1 MKTEPLILPVEADD
15 TQYDAAM
22 DRVQRKL
29 DSFANKAVS
38 IGNKLSLGLTLPMTL
53 FAKSAVSSYEQFDQA
68 MIQSTSI
75 ISGMTAESKKA
86 MEDQAKV
93 IASTT
98 RTSAAKAAEAYYFL
112 ASAGMDAQQA
122 IGALPIVE
130 KFATAGAFDMAKATE
145 LLADSQSALGLSM
158 GSTAQRMKEMTRVS
172 DVLVDAANMS
182 NASVEQFAKA
192 LTTKSAAALRGMN
205 KEVEEGVAVL
215 GVYADAGI
223 KGEMAGEKLAIM
235 LRESQN
241 AALRE
246 SEAWDSLG
254 MSLYDTKGNMK
265 PLVEVIRM
273 LENATAGLSDQ
284 QKVAKF
290 DMLGFRSESIDAIRP
305 LLGMSQKIED
315 YEKRLRSAG
324 GATKDVADKQMK
336 SFSSQMAILRN
347 QMELASIEIG
357 EALAPSLLSMNQHIA
372 SALNYW
378 RSLSDETK
386 QFTVS
391 VGKVVAI
398 MGPALVMFGKTITL
412 FQTLSP
418 TMGTIATT
426 TMAAVGA
433 VWGFIATFAMANPI
447 TAAIIGIGAAIAG
460 VVYWLKGPES
470 FGAAWDWVTTKVSN
484 FTTIS
489 LAVLSNWKENAS
501 ILAAWLG
508 AEWQN
513 ILTDMATATL
523 ILAMNMANNIAVG
536 IKTTMRLFVAFYG
549 WLWQASTKFFTYIFS
564 DEFAAAVYKG
574 AIAALEGIANFAT
587 RAWTVLQQWA
597 SMTVTIV
604 TAVAKGIYDTMAAIP
619 SAVFTVL
626 TTTLVKFK
634 DMMMMIL
641 SGELPDIKQFMK
653 DVANAA
659 AEQFDIALE
668 KTAIAIDKAATK
680 IEESM
685 ASVVEQTKADFNAG
699 MADPNF
705 FNTAKNILKEGLDE
719 MKGPLE
725 GFTANTNAPE
735 LIGMDALQKDL
746 DAVGTLAKD
755 DMQLIQEAGDAVNK
769 GMGQAVDGL
778 DDMKDGLGSG
788 FDTKGM
794 KKSVDAV
801 QAYTSEA
808 VDMWLG
814 YQKTANKMDP
824 NQKPIDA
831 APAAALGAGMAM
843 AGAMGM
849 GGLPFASTMTGMSAF
864 EAAKIEASKGQKI
877 QQAGTESSG
886 GSTKEILAKIE
897 QNTRQQ
903 IQIKVIQGT

>member
-15 TQYDAAM
+15 AQYNAAM
-22 DRVQRKL
+22 DRVERRL
-29 DSFANKAVS
+29 GDFASKAVS

-68 MIQSTSI
+68 MVQSTSI
-75 ISGMTAESKKA
+75 ISGMTEESKQA
-86 MEDQAKV
+86 MIDQAKV

-122 IGALPIVE
+122 VGALPIVE

-158 GSTAQRMKEMTRVS
+158 GDTSQRMKEMARVS
-172 DVLVDAANMS
+172 DVLVDAGNMS

-241 AALRE
+241 AAMRE
-246 SEAWDSLG
+246 SEAWTQMGL
-254 MSLYDTKGNMK
+254 SLYDAKGNMK

-273 LENATAGLSDQ
+273 LEKATAGLSDQ
-284 QKVAKF
+284 QKVATF

-324 GATKDVADKQMK
+324 GATKDVAEKQMK

-347 QMELASIEIG
+347 QIELASIEIG
-357 EALAPSLLSMNQHIA
+357 EALAPSLLQMNQTIA
-372 SALNYW
+372 GALTYW
-378 RSLSDETK
+378 RSLSEETK

-391 VGKVVAI
+391 MGKAVAF
-398 MGPALVMFGKTITL
+398 MGPTLVIFGKTAKT
-412 FQTLSP
+412 FQTLIP
-418 TMGTIATT
+418 TIGTIATT
-426 TMAAVGA
+426 TMTAVRAIGGFVAA
-433 VWGFIATFAMANPI
+433 FAAANPI

-460 VVYWLKGPES
+460 VIYWLKGPDS
-470 FGAAWDWVTTKVSN
+470 FGAAWDYVTTKVMN
-484 FTTIS
+484 FATIS
-489 LAVLSNWKENAS
+489 MAVLSNWKVNAG
-501 ILAAWLG
+501 ILVEWLG

-513 ILTDMATATL
+513 ILIDMAAGTL
-523 ILAMNMANNIAVG
+523 VFALNMANNIAVG

-549 WLWQASTKFFTYIFS
+549 WLWQASTKFFAFIFS
-564 DEFAAAVYKG
+564 DEFRAAVYNG
-574 AIAALEGIANFAT
+574 AMAGLDAIVKFAEDS
-587 RAWTVLQQWA
+587 WVVLQQWA
-597 SMTVTIV
+597 GATATIIM
-604 TAVAKGIYDTMAAIP
+604 AVAKGIYDTMAAIP

-626 TTTLVKFK
+626 GTTLVKFK

-659 AEQFDIALE
+659 GEQFDLALE
-668 KTAIAIDKAATK
+668 KTAVAIDKAATT

-685 ASVVEQTKADFNAG
+685 ANVVAQTKADFNAG

-705 FNTAKNILKEGLDE
+705 FNTAKDILNEGLAE

-725 GFTANTNAPE
+725 GFAAKTNAPD
-735 LIGMDALQKDL
+735 LVGMDALQKNL
-746 DAVGTLAKD
+746 EEVGTLAKS
-755 DMQLIQEAGDAVNK
+755 DMELIQEAGDAVNK
-769 GMGQAVDGL
+769 GMGDAVSGL
-778 DDMKDGLGSG
+778 SDMKDGLSDG

-808 VDMWLG
+808 VDLWFS
-814 YQKTANKMDP
+814 YQKTANKIDAS
-824 NQKPIDA
+824 QKPTA
-831 APAAALGAGMAM
+831 AGPAAAMGTGMAM
-843 AGAMGM
+843 VGSLG
-849 GGLPFASTMTGMSAF
+849 GGLPLLSTVTSMGAMETAR
-864 EAAKIEASKGQKI
+864 IEAGKRQEVK
-877 QQAGTESSG
+877 QASSDASSG
-886 GSTKEILAKIE
+886 GSTKELLSRIE
-897 QNTRQQ
+897 QNTRNQ